1 MKNENGIFSLI
12 QKRVVSKIKEH
23 WKADKNMFLFA
34 FEGIIIALVTN
45 IINNNNNLFATRLGA
60 NNFELTLVTSLP
72 QFVGMLVL
80 IPGGI
85 LADRM
90 TNKRK
95 MVAISL
101 LCLSSIYMTIG
112 FVPMFGRLKLI
123 AFIGLLAISVGPL
136 TLYNASWQAYFSDVV
151 HIEDRNRVF
160 TLRTKGTFLF
170 NIVTPLATGALLA
183 NAVLISNKIKLHQ
196 VFFWSAALLLWL
208 QIFVLKKISGGDKQK
223 NEGKSGFKEFRK
235 ATFELIGNK
244 RLMCFFGVALFFYM
258 FWQIDWTLYFIG
270 QVEYLK
276 LNEAWLSYVVVGGA
290 LVQFLTIGF
299 WSRMNEKY
307 GVRVPI
313 IIGSLALSL
322 FPLCMNFST
331 SLPVDK
337 GAVVFLVLSTLSNFA
352 FATITLNIPQCLLQ
366 VVPEKNKTLSISI
379 YTVLTS
385 LSNAVMPLVGVQLY
399 TALGSNLEALHT
411 TYFIIFIM
419 RIIAA
424 SLWIARWWVMRKE
437 PIVL

>member
-1 MKNENGIFSLI
+1 MINEKGTFTQIF
-12 QKRVVSKIKEH
+12 KRALSKTKGN
-23 WKADKNMFLFA
+23 WNADRNMFLFA
-34 FEGIIIALVTN
+34 FEGIIIALITN
-45 IINNNNNLFATRLGA
+45 IINNNNNLFATRMEA

-85 LADRM
+85 LSDRM
-90 TNKRK
+90 ANKRR
-95 MVAISL
+95 MVVISL
-101 LCLSSIYMTIG
+101 LCLSTIYMTIG
-112 FVPMFGRLKLI
+112 FVPMFGQFRLA
-123 AFIGLLAISVGPL
+123 AFICLLALSVGPL

-151 HIEDRNRVF
+151 HMEDRNRVF
-160 TLRTKGTFLF
+160 TLRTKGTFLL
-170 NIVTPLATGALLA
+170 NIVTPLTTGALLA
-183 NAVLISNKIKLHQ
+183 NAVINSDKIKLHQ
-196 VFFWSAALLLWL
+196 VFFWSSALLLWL
-208 QIFVLKKISGGDKQK
+208 QIFVLKKISGGDKQQNK
-223 NEGKSGFKEFRK
+223 GNGFKEFK
-235 ATFELIGNK
+235 NAAFELIGNK

-258 FWQIDWTLYFIG
+258 SWQTDWTLYFIG

-290 LVQFLTIGF
+290 FVQFVTLGF

-322 FPLCMNFST
+322 FPLCMNFAT
-331 SLPVDK
+331 SLPVGK
-337 GAVVFLVLSTLSNFA
+337 GAVVFLVLNTLSNFA

-385 LSNAVMPLVGVQLY
+385 LSNAIMPLVGVQLY
-399 TALGSNLEALHT
+399 TALGSNLEALQT
-411 TYFIIFIM
+411 TYYIVFIM